1 MGHHKL
7 QRFAENLTFPNLFQV
22 GFDQLEQDGFALKGH
37 WSEHFGNDNPI
48 TLELGCGKGDYTLA
62 LARIHP
68 DRNYIG
74 VDIKGAR
81 LWRGAKTAVEEPL
94 KNVAFIRTRIEL
106 IDRFFAEGEVSE
118 IWLTLCDPQLKK
130 PNKRLTSPRFLD
142 TYSRFLAPHSMMHLK
157 TDSQELY
164 DYTLNEVL
172 PTREVE
178 IISSTDNLYNST
190 YEGEA
195 KLTQTFYE
203 KMFLAEGKP
212 ITYIQWKNNK

>member
-22 GFDQLEQDGFALKGH
+22 GFEQLEQDGFALKGK
-37 WSEHFGNDNPI
+37 WAEHFGNGNPI

-68 DRNYIG
+68 ERNYIG

-94 KNVAFIRTRIEL
+94 SNVAFIRTRIEL
-106 IDRFFAEGEVSE
+106 IDRFFAPGEVSE
-118 IWLTLCDPQLKK
+118 IWITFCDPQLKK
-130 PNKRLTSPRFLD
+130 PNKRLTAPRFLD
-142 TYSRFLAPHSMMHLK
+142 TYSRFLAPQSTMHLK

-164 DYTLNEVL
+164 DYTLNEGL
-172 PTREVE
+172 PTRNVE
-178 IISSTDNLYNST
+178 IIASTDNLYNSG

-203 KMFLAEGKP
+203 RMFLAEGKP
-212 ITYIQWKNNK
+212 ITYIQWRNN